1 MSWKGTVLFLLLAMH
16 SRSQSVAPTDSLCQG
31 AYFTEEQGANLLQK
45 LTPESPENWAN
56 RRTKVLNQLRKGMH
70 LETIPEVPVTKPV
83 IHSRKV
89 MDGYTVENVYFESM
103 PGLFVTGNLYRPL
116 QRLENYAGVLCPH
129 GHDGTGE
136 GRFREQTQA
145 RCATLAQMGAMVFT
159 WDMLGYGDA
168 KQTQHKHPL
177 ALQLQAINS
186 IRAFD
191 FLLSLPGVDSS
202 RIGITGESGG
212 GTQTFL
218 LAALDQRIKVSA
230 PVVMVSAHFFGGCSC
245 ESGMPIHR
253 STDYQTCNAEIAALT
268 APRPMM
274 LVSDGADW
282 TKNTPKVEF
291 PFMQQVYGLYNK
303 KELVENVHLA
313 NEKHDYGP
321 GKRQAVYPFLA
332 KHLKLNLDKVSGND
346 GLVSESKFKL
356 LSREA
361 LSSFNNS
368 NPLPAHA
375 LQGDEAVTALLKKL
389 SDN

>member
-1 MSWKGTVLFLLLAMH
+1 MSWKGTLLFLLLAMH
-16 SRSQSVAPTDSLCQG
+16 SRGQSVTPTDSLCQG

-45 LTPESPENWAN
+45 LTPESPEIWVT
-56 RRTKVLNQLRKGMH
+56 RRTKVLDQLRKGMH
-70 LETIPEVPVTKPV
+70 LETIPDAPTSKPI
-83 IHSRKV
+83 IHSKKV
-89 MDGYTVENVYFESM
+89 MEGYTVENVYFESM
-103 PGLFVTGNLYRPL
+103 PGFFVTGNIYRPTAK
-116 QRLENYAGVLCPH
+116 QASYAGILSPH
-129 GHDGTGE
+129 GHDGTLE
-136 GRFREQTQA
+136 GRFREQTQV
-145 RCATLAQMGAMVFT
+145 RCATLAQMGAVVFT

-186 IRAFD
+186 IRALD
-191 FLLSLPGVDSS
+191 FLLSLPGVDTG

-218 LAALDQRIKVSA
+218 LAAMDERIKVSA

-253 STDYQTCNAEIAALT
+253 GIDYQTCNAEIAALT

-282 TKNTPKVEF
+282 TKNTPEVEF

-303 KELVENVHLA
+303 KDLVENVHLA

-332 KHLKLNLDKVSGND
+332 KHLKLKLDKVLGSD
-346 GLVSESKFKL
+346 GLVNESQFKL
-356 LSREA
+356 LSREE
-361 LSSFNNS
+361 LSAFNAK
-368 NPLPAHA
+368 NPMPENA
-375 LQGDEAVTALLKKL
+375 LQGDEAVAALLKK
-389 SDN
+389 